1 MASVRHEL
9 KERAYQHLKSLIL
22 TEEIPLNG
30 LLSERGVAEDLGMSK
45 TPVRLAIERLA
56 HEGFVR
62 VSPQQGVVVVS
73 LAFDEIVEY
82 IDFRL
87 ALESFVV
94 RSITGRLTRE
104 QIERLRAAL
113 REQDAVVPEG
123 AARRGPA
130 VTADMAFHKL
140 LASFQGNR
148 QIARAMDRQ
157 HDMLFRVASRVYR
170 RHPHRLQESRQEH
183 EAIGE
188 AIIDGDVQGATERI
202 EKHISAIKT
211 LLITGGDDRS

>member
-1 MASVRHEL
+1 MATVRHEL
-9 KERAYQHLKSLIL
+9 KERAYRHLKSQIL

-30 LLSERGVAEDLGMSK
+30 LLSERGVAEELGMSK

-94 RSITGRLTRE
+94 RNITGQLSSVQVET
-104 QIERLRAAL
+104 LRAAL
-113 REQDAVVPEG
+113 REQAAMAPESAEGRG
-123 AARRGPA
+123 AA
-130 VTADMAFHKL
+130 VTSDMAFHKL

-170 RHPHRLQESRQEH
+170 KHPHRLQESRQEH
-183 EAIGE
+183 QAIGE
-188 AIIDGDVQGATERI
+188 AIIEGDVPRATELI
-202 EKHISAIKT
+202 EEHIGAIKT
-211 LLITGGDDRS
+211 LLIAGGEGRG